1 MQHYVIDENLILDKT
16 KLHYHHMLN
25 PYRNN
30 MSIVHLMFNKGCKK
44 TKKQLNDVFGIR
56 IRFITNIYKVL
67 LVEKH
72 KYNMSN

>member
-30 MSIVHLMFNKGCKK
+30 MSIVHVMFNKGCKK
-44 TKKQLNDVFGIR
+44 KHDVFGIR

-72 KYNMSN
+72 EYNMSN